1 MTLIS
6 RPALG
11 WNFQCSSPS
20 GFVSMPASQHGQP
33 QFCSGRTP
41 GYWKH
46 PEDRNHQWPAGY
58 YRVNHNGHQ
67 ATNFN
72 SFFPGIPSP
81 YPDSATFLDVLNTQG
96 GYSGP
101 PHNVARHIVA
111 SVLNVAKGWVPVLTI
126 DAIRA
131 IWSSYMNTGYYEPTA
146 GVQWDH
152 NAIVA
157 YLESTMPA

>member
-58 YRVNHNGHQ
+58 YPVTCDGHQ
-67 ATNFN
+67 ATRFN
-72 SFFPGIPSP
+72 SFFSGIPSP
-81 YPDSATFLDVLNTQG
+81 YPNSATFLDVLGTG
-96 GYSGP
+96 GGP

-157 YLESTMPA
+157 YLKSTMPA